1 MKKIIFGLFITLILL
16 GCASSPST
24 PNFEKIVQIGQDTYT
39 ISDYSMY
46 GSEHTRMVSLKLA
59 NKFAAS
65 KGKCLMLLNENS
77 GGGSYTVVFRI
88 VNQNDPEYKR
98 PRYEQT
104 PDVLINV
111 KEK

>member
-16 GCASSPST
+16 GCASSST
-24 PNFEKIVQIGQDTYT
+24 PNFEKIVQIGPDTYT
-39 ISDYSMY
+39 ISDYSIH
-46 GSEHTRMVSLKLA
+46 GSEYTRMVSLKLA

-77 GGGSYTVVFRI
+77 WGGSYTVVFRV

-98 PRYEQT
+98 PQYEQR
-104 PDVLINV
+104 PDILINV
-111 KEK
+111 REK